1 MLRRLLCARWLARM
15 RGFAQP
21 LVALLKCEVKFDGQV
36 NELFNICFFGCFG
49 CDFLARSRH
58 TLVSLLLNVRLAG
71 AGCVLNQ
78 NVKPESLDVKRNSK
92 SCVLHRTMAGHP
104 ASIVREPTAKLA

>member
-1 MLRRLLCARWLARM
+1 M

-49 CDFLARSRH
+49 CDFLPRSRH
-58 TLVSLLLNVRLAG
+58 TFVSLLLNVRLAG

-78 NVKPESLDVKRNSK
+78 NVKPESLDVKRNSN
-92 SCVLHRTMAGHP
+92 SCVLHRTIAST
-104 ASIVREPTAKLA
+104 ASIVRNQPQNRLNVE